1 MKSSAL
7 CASEFLD
14 YTRARQRMVNEQISG
29 RGIKD
34 PRVIAAMEQVPR
46 HLFVPETLHGQAYGD
61 HALPIGEGQT
71 ISQPFMV
78 AFMSEAMELRGSERV
93 LEIGTGSG
101 YQTAILA
108 HLAGRVYSVE
118 RIRSLLEK
126 ARKNLDRIQC
136 RNVITR
142 LFDGSYGWKE
152 ESPFDAILVTAGAPM
167 IPPPLVEQLKLGGTM
182 VIPVGD
188 LDSQKLF
195 RVRRSR
201 KGFSQE
207 DLGEC
212 SFVALIGEHGWDK
225 SEKYSLNLKKK
236 T

>member
-7 CASEFLD
+7 GASEFLD
-14 YTRARQRMVNEQISG
+14 YNRARQRMVREQISD

-46 HLFVPETLHGQAYGD
+46 HLFVPETLQGRAYGD

-78 AFMSEAMELRGSERV
+78 AFMSEAMELKGSERV

-101 YQTAILA
+101 YQTAVLA
-108 HLAGRVYSVE
+108 RLAGRVYSVE

-126 ARKNLDRIQC
+126 ARKNFDRIQC

-142 LFDGSYGWKE
+142 LFDGSLGWKE
-152 ESPFDAILVTAGAPM
+152 ESPFDAILVTAGAPG
-167 IPPPLVEQLKLGGTM
+167 IPPPLVEQLRLGGTM
-182 VIPVGD
+182 IIPVGD

-195 RVRRSR
+195 RVRRNR

-207 DLGEC
+207 GLGEC
-212 SFVALIGEHGWDK
+212 GFVALIGEHGWDK
-225 SEKYSLNLKKK
+225 SEKFALKKN
-236 T
+236 

>member
-1 MKSSAL
+1 MRSSTL
-7 CASEFLD
+7 FPWEFPD
-14 YTRARQRMVNEQISG
+14 YARARQRMVREQVVA

-61 HALPIGEGQT
+61 CALPIGEGQT
-71 ISQPFMV
+71 ISQPFIV
-78 AFMSEAMELRGSERV
+78 AFMSEAMGLNGSERV

-101 YQTAILA
+101 YQTAVLA
-108 HLAGRVYSVE
+108 SLADRVYSVE

-126 ARKNLDRIQC
+126 ARKSLDQIQC
-136 RNVITR
+136 QNVITR
-142 LFDGSYGWKE
+142 LFDGSHGWRE
-152 ESPFDAILVTAGAPM
+152 ESPFDAILVTAGAPSL
-167 IPPPLVEQLKLGGTM
+167 PSPLVEQLKVGGTL

-188 LDSQKLF
+188 RDSQKLF
-195 RVRRSR
+195 RVRRKR

-212 SFVALIGEHGWDK
+212 SFVALVGEHGWGK
-225 SEKYSLNLKKK
+225 GEKYRS
-236 T
+236 

>member
-1 MKSSAL
+1 MKSSTL
-7 CASEFLD
+7 FPVEFLD
-14 YTRARQRMVNEQISG
+14 YTRARQRMVKEQIVG

-46 HLFVPETLHGQAYGD
+46 HLFVPETLHGQAYRD
-61 HALPIGEGQT
+61 SALPIGEGQT

-78 AFMSEAMELRGSERV
+78 AFMSEAMGLSGNERV

-108 HLAGRVYSVE
+108 QLADRVYSVE
-118 RIRSLLEK
+118 RIRSLLER
-126 ARKNLDRIQC
+126 ARKNFDQIQC

-142 LFDGSYGWKE
+142 LFDGSYGWQE
-152 ESPFDAILVTAGAPM
+152 ESPFDAILVTAGAPSL
-167 IPPPLVEQLKLGGTM
+167 PPPLAEQLRIGGTM

-188 LDSQKLF
+188 RDSQKLF
-195 RVRRSR
+195 RVRRNR

-207 DLGEC
+207 GLGEC
-212 SFVALIGEHGWDK
+212 SFVALVGEHGWSK
-225 SEKYSLNLKKK
+225 SDRYRIRKA

>member
-1 MKSSAL
+1 MKSLTLFPSP
-7 CASEFLD
+7 FLD
-14 YTRARQRMVNEQISG
+14 YARARQRMVRDQVVG

-46 HLFVPETLHGQAYGD
+46 HLFVPESLQGQAYGD
-61 HALPIGEGQT
+61 RALPIGEGQT
-71 ISQPFMV
+71 ISQPFIV
-78 AFMSEAMELRGSERV
+78 AFMSEAMGLSGSGRV

-108 HLAGRVYSVE
+108 RLADRVYSVE

-126 ARKNLDRIQC
+126 ARKSFDHIQC

-152 ESPFDAILVTAGAPM
+152 ESPFDAILVTAGAPS
-167 IPPPLVEQLKLGGTM
+167 IPPPLAEQLEVGGTL

-188 LDSQKLF
+188 RASQRLC
-195 RVRRSR
+195 RVRRNR
-201 KGFSQE
+201 KGFSQD

-212 SFVALIGEHGWDK
+212 SFVALVGEHGW
-225 SEKYSLNLKKK
+225 EKAKKVFP
-236 T
+236 

>member
-1 MKSSAL
+1 MKSSTL
-7 CASEFLD
+7 FPSEFLD
-14 YTRARQRMVNEQISG
+14 YTRARQRMVREQIIS

-34 PRVIAAMEQVPR
+34 PRLIAAMEQVPR

-61 HALPIGEGQT
+61 CALPIGEGQT
-71 ISQPFMV
+71 ISQPFIV
-78 AFMSEAMELRGSERV
+78 AYMSEAMGLSGSERV

-101 YQTAILA
+101 YQTAILSQ
-108 HLAGRVYSVE
+108 LADRVYSVE

-126 ARKNLDRIQC
+126 ARKNFDQIQC

-152 ESPFDAILVTAGAPM
+152 EGPFDAILVTAGAPSL
-167 IPPPLVEQLKLGGTM
+167 PPPLVEQLRRGGTM
-182 VIPVGD
+182 VIPVGSRE
-188 LDSQKLF
+188 SQKLF
-195 RVRRSR
+195 RLRPNR

-212 SFVALIGEHGWDK
+212 SFVALVGEHGWEKAGK
-225 SEKYSLNLKKK
+225 SRI
-236 T
+236 

>member
-1 MKSSAL
+1 LIMKSPTHL
-7 CASEFLD
+7 LSEFPD
-14 YTRARQRMVNEQISG
+14 YTRSRQGMVKEQIVG

-46 HLFVPETLHGQAYGD
+46 HLFVPETLHGQAYRD
-61 HALPIGEGQT
+61 SALPIGEGQT

-78 AFMSEAMELRGSERV
+78 AFMSEAMGLKGNERV

-108 HLAGRVYSVE
+108 QLADRVYSVE

-126 ARKNLDRIQC
+126 ARKKFDRIQC

-152 ESPFDAILVTAGAPM
+152 ESPFDAILVTAGAPSL
-167 IPPPLVEQLKLGGTM
+167 PPPLVEQLKIGGTL

-188 LDSQKLF
+188 RDSQKLF
-195 RVRRSR
+195 RVRRNR

-207 DLGEC
+207 SLGEC
-212 SFVALIGEHGWDK
+212 SFVALVGEHGWEK
-225 SEKYSLNLKKK
+225 AEKYRI
-236 T
+236 

>member
-1 MKSSAL
+1 LFMKSSTRFPA
-7 CASEFLD
+7 EFLD
-14 YTRARQRMVNEQISG
+14 YTRARQRMVKEQIVG

-46 HLFVPETLHGQAYGD
+46 HLFVPETLHGQAYRD
-61 HALPIGEGQT
+61 SALPIGEGQT

-78 AFMSEAMELRGSERV
+78 AFMSEATGLRGNERV

-108 HLAGRVYSVE
+108 QLADRVYSVE

-126 ARKNLDRIQC
+126 ARKNFDQIQC
-136 RNVITR
+136 RTVITR

-152 ESPFDAILVTAGAPM
+152 ESPFDAILVTAGAPSL
-167 IPPPLVEQLKLGGTM
+167 PPPLVEQLRIGGTM

-188 LDSQKLF
+188 RGSQKLY

-207 DLGEC
+207 SLGEC
-212 SFVALIGEHGWDK
+212 SFVALVGEHGWEK
-225 SEKYSLNLKKK
+225 TEKYRM
-236 T
+236 